1 MRTRDDKP
9 KAIVMRTTPG
19 FGVPT
24 LMKRERAHFVRVDN
38 SEWDALIAELEH
50 ENG

>member
-1 MRTRDDKP
+1 MR
-9 KAIVMRTTPG
+9 
-19 FGVPT
+19 
-24 LMKRERAHFVRVDN
+24 RERAHFVRVDN